1 MNRERRGVASTELRS
16 PTEREIAEKIIDSG
30 FQNVVLTSCSVYQ
43 GIEAALRE
51 SKRIRMIK
59 LPHEHGLAGF
69 AGGLILGGEK
79 TIAMAQNSAHLNA
92 GDGFDTFAKPAVN
105 NLSIFFLMSW
115 RRDRESEPHFETG
128 KITDSL
134 TRLIFEEAVFGN
146 EDGSNFLEEFERAN
160 EMVEKGRMAVL
171 RMPQEAFVTSDRALF
186 PVQDTIFDRKKYNDI
201 KKREE
206 RFSRQKGTFRRSNPF
221 RNLNKGKDA
230 LGKEKAIERVHEFYT
245 TIDPETRF
253 VVGNGF
259 NSRTAFKLFND
270 NPKFLLMPGYMGGA
284 GPVGLGLALARPD
297 VPIVVIMGNENFD
310 MAMSSISKFLKT
322 EYPSNFEIV
331 TLHDGVGSSVGGA
344 PSTEDTSDMYD
355 YTRTI
360 AVKSDVYDLFV
371 RDNPRVT
378 GSAERTKIFQQELAR
393 VARRTAI

>member
-1 MNRERRGVASTELRS
+1 MVRELEAISTELTS
-16 PTEREIAEKIIDSG
+16 PTDIEIAQKIIDSG
-30 FQNVVLTSCSVYQ
+30 FKNVVLTSCSVYQ

-79 TIAMAQNSAHLNA
+79 SMVMAQNSAFFNV

-105 NLSIFFLMSW
+105 NLSILFLMSW

-128 KITDSL
+128 KITDPL
-134 TRLIFEEAVFGN
+134 TRLIFEDAVFGN

-171 RMPQEAFVTSDRALF
+171 RMPQEAFVTSYRALL
-186 PVQDTIFDRKKYNDI
+186 PVQDTIFDRKKYSDI
-201 KKREE
+201 KKREKE
-206 RFSRQKGTFRRSNPF
+206 FSRQKGTFRASNPF
-221 RNLNKGKDA
+221 RNLNKGKHV
-230 LGKEKAIERVHEFYT
+230 LGKEEAISRVHEFYT
-245 TIDPETRF
+245 SIDPETRF

-259 NSRTAFKLFND
+259 NSRTALKLFND
-270 NPKFLLMPGYMGGA
+270 NPNFLLVPGYMGGA
-284 GPVGLGLALARPD
+284 GSVGLGLALARPD
-297 VPIVVIMGNENFD
+297 VPIVVIMGNENLD

-322 EYPSNFEIV
+322 EYPSNSQIV
-331 TLHDGVGSSVGGA
+331 TLHDKVGASVGGA

-360 AVKSDVYDLFV
+360 AVRPEVYDLFV

-378 GSAERTKIFQQELAR
+378 ESAKKTKRFQQALAR